1 MWLVDMGTVNG
12 FGIIGATGPA
22 LAAMIVSAMMM
33 ADFSQQRVN
42 YDAIAHLYDEPLRDY
57 DTDPNLILFGEE
69 HPHLEPADLFV
80 LDLGCGTGKQLAANR
95 KCFPGMSLVGLDLFR
110 GMLYQA
116 QQHCKA
122 IAWIQ
127 GDGAAT
133 PFRDSCFH
141 YITNQFSYHHV
152 HHKEKMITEVH
163 RLLRAGGR
171 FVMTN
176 LDPWAMP
183 DWIIYRYFPAARVCD
198 HRDFLPTEAFAQ
210 LMEDVGF
217 INIRITRH
225 HQTMEQDLHQFLAY
239 ARQRFRTSQLMVI
252 PDDDY
257 EAGIQEIERD
267 VGRAGD
273 KETGSKSE
281 ICIATVTGDRPE

>member
-1 MWLVDMGTVNG
+1 
-12 FGIIGATGPA
+12 
-22 LAAMIVSAMMM
+22 MMV
-33 ADFSQQRVN
+33 DFSQQRVN
-42 YDAIAHLYDEPLRDY
+42 YDTIAHLYDEPLRDY
-57 DTDPNLILFGEE
+57 DTDPNLIVFEEE
-69 HPHLEPADLFV
+69 HPYLEPTDLLV
-80 LDLGCGTGKQLAANR
+80 LDLGCGTGKQLAANQKR
-95 KCFPGMSLVGLDLFR
+95 FPGMSLVGLDLFR

-116 QQHCKA
+116 QQRCKA

-127 GDGAAT
+127 E
-133 PFRDSCFH
+133 
-141 YITNQFSYHHV
+141 
-152 HHKEKMITEVH
+152 EKMITEVH
-163 RLLRAGGR
+163 RPLQAGGR